1 MLDLTP
7 LEEHT
12 SVAETCRSIAME
24 VIAPAARQAE
34 ADHAVP
40 SSVWKAI
47 LGTGLS
53 VPVAEDLGGDGVP
66 DALTQ
71 MIAIENLA
79 YGDPG
84 ITLAAVW
91 HGAVAYAVGQHGA
104 ATHRALLSTL
114 MSDAGARAGLALY
127 EGFGRGPAEL
137 QTTIEVADGNLIV
150 RGRKAWVPF
159 AGEAVAYLV
168 VGVDPVTRD
177 LRLATVPGTTTGIKV
192 SRPTGSL
199 ALDATAAG
207 SVDFDVTVAGDNLV
221 GGADAN
227 PLTIAAT
234 IHRLRLIVAAVEL
247 GAAQRAIDYAAK
259 YAVDRIAFGHPIAG
273 FQGVSF
279 PLAESQMQLAALR
292 MEIADVA
299 SRLDTEAFADLSE
312 PVRAAISYA
321 GEVASEAS
329 RTAVQT
335 LGGHGF
341 IKDHPVEI
349 WYRSCAALSALDF
362 DPTASAFVAAL

>member
-40 SSVWKAI
+40 SSVWKA
-47 LGTGLS
+47 LLETGLS

-137 QTTIEVADGNLIV
+137 QTTIEVADGSLIV

-192 SRPTGSL
+192 SRPSRVACARRDCRGLGGLRCHGSRRQP
-199 ALDATAAG
+199 G
-207 SVDFDVTVAGDNLV
+207 
-221 GGADAN
+221 
-227 PLTIAAT
+227 
-234 IHRLRLIVAAVEL
+234 RR
-247 GAAQRAIDYAAK
+247 RAMPT
-259 YAVDRIAFGHPIAG
+259 R
-273 FQGVSF
+273 
-279 PLAESQMQLAALR
+279 SQSR
-292 MEIADVA
+292 PRS
-299 SRLDTEAFADLSE
+299 SRLPAH
-312 PVRAAISYA
+312 R
-321 GEVASEAS
+321 
-329 RTAVQT
+329 
-335 LGGHGF
+335 GGG
-341 IKDHPVEI
+341 
-349 WYRSCAALSALDF
+349 
-362 DPTASAFVAAL
+362 